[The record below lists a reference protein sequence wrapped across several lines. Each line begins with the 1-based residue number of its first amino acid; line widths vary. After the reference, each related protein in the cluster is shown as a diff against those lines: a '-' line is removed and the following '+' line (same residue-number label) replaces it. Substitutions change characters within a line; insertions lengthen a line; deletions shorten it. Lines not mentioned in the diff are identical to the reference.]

1 MPCFT
6 SGIMVM
12 TPGGEIGVEDLV
24 AGSRVVTRDNGIQPV
39 EWVGRTTLDFAGL
52 SANTHLKPILLQQG
66 SLGPGLPERDM
77 LVSPNHRILVGSDRP
92 VQFYDG
98 AEMLV
103 AAKNLVDGRTIRQ
116 VDMLG
121 VTYIHFLFTRH
132 EVVLANGA
140 WTESFHPGDRSL
152 GAVGN
157 AQRTE
162 LGELFPDLS
171 AANPASG
178 YQLGL
183 RSRRRREAHLLEFV
197 DRG

>member
-12 TPGGEIGVEDLV
+12 TPGGEIGVGDLV
-24 AGSRVVTRDNGIQPV
+24 SGSRVVTRDNGIQSV
-39 EWVGRTTLDFAGL
+39 EWVGRITVDFAGL
-52 SANTHLKPILLQQG
+52 SASPHLKPVLIQQG

-77 LVSPNHRILVGSDRP
+77 LVSPNHRVLVGSDRP

-121 VTYIHFLFTRH
+121 VTYIHFLFARH

-157 AQRTE
+157 AQRVE
-162 LGELFPDLS
+162 LDELFPGLS
-171 AANPASG
+171 ASDPQSV
-178 YQLGL
+178 YQRGL
-183 RSRRRREAHLLEFV
+183 RSRKRREALTLSYSE
-197 DRG
+197 

>member
-12 TPGGEIGVEDLV
+12 TPGGEIGVGDLV
-24 AGSRVVTRDNGIQPV
+24 SGSRVVTRDNGIRSV
-39 EWVGRTTLDFAGL
+39 EWVGRITVDFAGL
-52 SANTHLKPILLQQG
+52 SASPHLKPVLIQQG

-77 LVSPNHRILVGSDRP
+77 LVSPNHRVLVGSDRP

-121 VTYIHFLFTRH
+121 VTYIHFLFARH

-157 AQRTE
+157 AQRVE
-162 LGELFPDLS
+162 LGELFPGLS
-171 AANPASG
+171 ASDPQSG
-178 YQLGL
+178 YQRGL
-183 RSRRRREAHLLEFV
+183 RSRKRREALTLSYSE
-197 DRG
+197 

>member
-12 TPGGEIGVEDLV
+12 TPDGEIGVGDLV
-24 AGSRVVTRDNGIQPV
+24 SGSRVVTRDNGIQSV
-39 EWVGRTTLDFAGL
+39 EWVGRISVDFAGL
-52 SANTHLKPILLQQG
+52 SASPHLKPVLIQQG

-77 LVSPNHRILVGSDRP
+77 LVSPNHRVLVGSDRP

-121 VTYIHFLFTRH
+121 VTYIHFLFARH

-157 AQRTE
+157 AQRVE
-162 LGELFPDLS
+162 LDELFPGLS
-171 AANPASG
+171 ASDPQSV
-178 YQLGL
+178 YQRGL
-183 RSRRRREAHLLEFV
+183 RSRKRREALTLSYSE
-197 DRG
+197 

>member
-12 TPGGEIGVEDLV
+12 TPDGEIGVGDLV
-24 AGSRVVTRDNGIQPV
+24 SGSRVVTRDNGIQSV
-39 EWVGRTTLDFAGL
+39 EWVGRISVDFAGL
-52 SANTHLKPILLQQG
+52 SASPHLKPVLIQQG

-77 LVSPNHRILVGSDRP
+77 LVSPNHRVLVGSDRP

-121 VTYIHFLFTRH
+121 VTYIHFLFARH

-157 AQRTE
+157 AQRVE
-162 LGELFPDLS
+162 LGELFPGLS
-171 AANPASG
+171 ASDPQSV
-178 YQLGL
+178 YQRGL
-183 RSRRRREAHLLEFV
+183 RSRKRREALTLSYSE
-197 DRG
+197 

>member
-12 TPGGEIGVEDLV
+12 TPGGQIGVDELV
-24 AGSRVVTRDNGIQPV
+24 AGSPVVTRDNGIQAV
-39 EWVGRTTLDFAGL
+39 EWVGRTTVDFAGL
-52 SANTHLKPILLQQG
+52 SAGPHLKPVLLHRG

-162 LGELFPDLS
+162 LSELFPDLS
-171 AANPASG
+171 TANPASG

-183 RSRRRREAHLLEFV
+183 RSRRRREALILSYS
-197 DRG
+197 D

>member
-12 TPGGEIGVEDLV
+12 TPDGEIGVGDLV
-24 AGSRVVTRDNGIQPV
+24 SGSRVVTRDNGIQSV
-39 EWVGRTTLDFAGL
+39 EWVGRITVDFAGL
-52 SANTHLKPILLQQG
+52 SASPHLKPVLIQQG

-77 LVSPNHRILVGSDRP
+77 LVSPNHRVLVGSDRP

-121 VTYIHFLFTRH
+121 VTYIHFLFARH

-157 AQRTE
+157 AQRVE
-162 LGELFPDLS
+162 LDELFPGLS
-171 AANPASG
+171 ASDPQSV
-178 YQLGL
+178 YQRGL
-183 RSRRRREAHLLEFV
+183 RSRKRREALTLSYSE
-197 DRG
+197 

>member
-12 TPGGEIGVEDLV
+12 TPDGEIGVGDLV
-24 AGSRVVTRDNGIQPV
+24 SGSRVVTRDNGIQSV
-39 EWVGRTTLDFAGL
+39 EWVGRITVDFAGL
-52 SANTHLKPILLQQG
+52 SASPHLKPVLIQQG

-121 VTYIHFLFTRH
+121 VTYIHFLFARH

-157 AQRTE
+157 AQRVE
-162 LGELFPDLS
+162 LDELFPGLS
-171 AANPASG
+171 ASDPQSG
-178 YQLGL
+178 YQRSL
-183 RSRRRREAHLLEFV
+183 RSRKRREALTLSYSE
-197 DRG
+197 

>member
-12 TPGGEIGVEDLV
+12 TPDGEIGVGDLV
-24 AGSRVVTRDNGIQPV
+24 SGSRVVTRDNGIQSV
-39 EWVGRTTLDFAGL
+39 EWVGRITVDFAGL
-52 SANTHLKPILLQQG
+52 SASPHLKPVLIQQG

-121 VTYIHFLFTRH
+121 VTYIHFLFARH

-157 AQRTE
+157 AQRVE
-162 LGELFPDLS
+162 LDELFPGLS
-171 AANPASG
+171 ASDPQSG
-178 YQLGL
+178 YQRGL
-183 RSRRRREAHLLEFV
+183 RSRKRREALTLSYSE
-197 DRG
+197 

>member
-12 TPGGEIGVEDLV
+12 TPGGEIGVGDLV
-24 AGSRVVTRDNGIQPV
+24 SGSRVVTRDNGIQSV
-39 EWVGRTTLDFAGL
+39 EWVGRITVDFAGL
-52 SANTHLKPILLQQG
+52 SASPHLKPVLIQQG

-77 LVSPNHRILVGSDRP
+77 LVSPNHRVLVGSDRP

-121 VTYIHFLFTRH
+121 VTYIHFLFARH

-140 WTESFHPGDRSL
+140 WTESFYPGDRSL

-157 AQRTE
+157 AQQVE
-162 LGELFPDLS
+162 LDELFPGLS
-171 AANPASG
+171 ASDPQSV
-178 YQLGL
+178 YQRGL
-183 RSRRRREAHLLEFV
+183 RSRKRREALTLSYSE
-197 DRG
+197 